1 MSDLTFRPIGA
12 IATAQLARTR
22 QLMDANMIR
31 SVYHEMKRLLALMD
45 KIKGKPPAEQVA
57 LIRAH
62 VAATAQE
69 AASEAVGG

>member
-1 MSDLTFRPIGA
+1 MFQSIGDLAALQVKHTGEQI
-12 IATAQLARTR
+12 
-22 QLMDANMIR
+22 MIR

-45 KIKGKPPAEQVA
+45 KIKDRSPAEQVA

>member
-1 MSDLTFRPIGA
+1 MFQSIGDLA
-12 IATAQLARTR
+12 ALQVKRTGE
-22 QLMDANMIR
+22 QIMIR

-69 AASEAVGG
+69 AAVGDVQQDR